1 MFALELVA
9 SGRWV
14 EGQVECEELTGPQLT
29 TERREVAHD
38 LVEDAVKDEEL
49 RARESASVEERRAEP
64 EDPRAKEEE
73 CDR

>member
-1 MFALELVA
+1 M
-9 SGRWV
+9 
-14 EGQVECEELTGPQLT
+14 T

-49 RARESASVEERRAEP
+49 RARESASVEEGRAEP
-64 EDPRAKEEE
+64 GDPRAEEEE